1 MIVPM
6 CKLQVVTLD
15 EPFDRLVQGLQQLGY
30 LHLEPVAVT
39 PPALTGALQRMQLSE
54 ADRQRRELL
63 AAARHSLEEVRALL
77 GPQDVPQAPPQ
88 DTPAGPSREP
98 AEIRALAVTLLHR
111 VRALRRQRRNLD
123 RDGQILRSYL
133 GTGPPLSPHGPAPQ
147 ILLLTA
153 PSAERMVFQTLRARL
168 RKLTPPPRWR
178 LYRLE
183 SGHRLAI
190 VACPP
195 ASLPAAR
202 QAAWQAGAIE
212 VKREAAANDGSGT
225 ARLSWLQ
232 AEVDALPRR
241 RDELDRA
248 WEHLRRQAAQWTA
261 ALERQCLEESQRLD
275 AKSSF
280 AEGVLLRVLHAYVP
294 ADKKDEVL
302 RRATE
307 LTAGQVETSELA
319 LGPRREDVPVVLHN
333 PSFAR
338 PFELLLGIFPPPTY
352 GTLDPTIVNA
362 VGVPLL
368 FGLIVGDIAYGAI
381 LLGVACWLRWRYR
394 HQPLV
399 HAAGTIGLYCAASAI
414 CFGFLYGELFGS
426 LGHWLGLSPLVRR
439 DRPENLI
446 WLLKFAVA
454 VGVVHVGL
462 GLCLGLRAAQRVAD
476 RQIFHERL
484 GQLLCLGGAVLL
496 ACGLWLGQAWW
507 LAGAAVSLIMGAGVL
522 LNGAGVAGLLEVF
535 SLAGN
540 ILSYSRL
547 MALGAASVVLAL
559 VANRLFARLDYGLT
573 GLLMAA
579 ALHGLNIVIAAFSP
593 TIHTLRLHYVEFFTK
608 FYRPEGRD
616 YVPFGVRSGFLEQ
629 G

>member
-63 AAARHSLEEVRALL
+63 AAARHSLDEVRASL
-77 GPQDVPQAPPQ
+77 GPLPTPQ
-88 DTPAGPSREP
+88 DAPAGPPREP
-98 AEIRALAVTLLHR
+98 AEILALAVTLLHR
-111 VRALRRQRRNLD
+111 VRALRRRRRNLD
-123 RDGQILRSYL
+123 RDGRILRSYL
-133 GTGPPLSPHGPAPQ
+133 GTGPPLPPHGQAPQ

-153 PSAERMVFQTLRARL
+153 PSADRLVFQTLRARL
-168 RKLTPPPRWR
+168 RKLTPQPRWR

-183 SGHRLAI
+183 SGPRLAI
-190 VACPP
+190 VACSP
-195 ASLPAAR
+195 SNLPAVR
-202 QAAWQAGAIE
+202 QAAWQAGALE
-212 VKREAAANDGSGT
+212 VQREAAASGGPET
-225 ARLSWLQ
+225 ARLNWLQ

-241 RDELDRA
+241 RDEQERA
-248 WEHLRRQAAQWTA
+248 WERLRRQAAQSTA
-261 ALERQCLEESQRLD
+261 ALERQCLQEAQRLD

-280 AEGVLLRVLHAYVP
+280 AEGALLRVLHAFVP

-302 RRATE
+302 RRAAE
-307 LTAGQVETSELA
+307 LTAGQVETAELE
-319 LGPRREDVPVVLHN
+319 LGPRPEDVPVVLHN
-333 PSFAR
+333 PGFAR

-352 GTLDPTIVNA
+352 GSLDPTIVNA

-381 LLGVACWLRWRYR
+381 LLGAACWLRWRYR
-394 HQPLV
+394 HQRLV
-399 HAAGTIGLYCAASAI
+399 HAAGTIGMYCAASAI

-426 LGHWLGLSPLVRR
+426 LGHWLGLPPLVRR
-439 DRPENLI
+439 DRPEDLI
-446 WLLKFAVA
+446 WLLKMAVA
-454 VGVVHVGL
+454 VGVTHVGL
-462 GLCLGLRAAQRVAD
+462 GLCLGLRAARRVAD
-476 RQIFHERL
+476 RQVFHERL
-484 GQLLCLGGAVLL
+484 GQLLCLSGAVLL

-507 LAGAAVSLIMGAGVL
+507 LAGAALCLIVGGAVL
-522 LNGAGVAGLLEVF
+522 LCGAGVAGLLEVF

-547 MALGAASVVLAL
+547 MALGAASVILAL
-559 VANRLFARLDYGLT
+559 VANRLFARLDYGLS